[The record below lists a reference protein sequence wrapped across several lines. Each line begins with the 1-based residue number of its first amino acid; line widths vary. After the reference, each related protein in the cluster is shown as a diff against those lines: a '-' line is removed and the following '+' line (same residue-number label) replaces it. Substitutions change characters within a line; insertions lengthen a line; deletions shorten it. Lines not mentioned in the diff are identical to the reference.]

1 MQFVTGITLIL
12 ETGEEIGLHS
22 YDIGKVDVSGVMD
35 VVHKIGDNIVQFK
48 QADSIFIMLLPGVN
62 CPYRPFGIGNETT
75 IFNRLLEKNTQIS
88 RIMVQYVN
96 GATEEFFAPE
106 EDVQEIYLENGFL
119 VIDVYD
125 NWLVDQE
132 GDIDE
137 ESTL

>member
-75 IFNRLLEKNTQIS
+75 IFNRLLEGHSNLSYYGPICERRNRRDFCPRRRRS
-88 RIMVQYVN
+88 
-96 GATEEFFAPE
+96 
-106 EDVQEIYLENGFL
+106 
-119 VIDVYD
+119 
-125 NWLVDQE
+125 
-132 GDIDE
+132 GDL
-137 ESTL
+137 SGR